1 MQKVYFAGKFNIEK
15 NFTKKLSDR
24 LENDYRAKILGG
36 GEKLSIPS
44 NKLFITKE
52 ILYSGPF
59 YCEQASNGNFTSTDC
74 NAIVDSEFKAVRECN
89 LYFAVFDEAFSVGT
103 IVELGWAIEN
113 KKDIIIFYKEEE
125 SSYAIKSDYWF
136 AICDAIK
143 RAKSIKVF
151 SFKDINEVIETIK
164 DGEIFN

>member
-15 NFTKKLSDR
+15 DFTKKLSDR
-24 LENDYRAKILGG
+24 LENDYRAKVLGG

-44 NKLFITKE
+44 DKLFITNK

-74 NAIVDSEFKAVRECN
+74 NAVIDSEFKAVIECDT
-89 LYFAVFDEAFSVGT
+89 YFAVFDESFSVGT

-143 RAKSIKVF
+143 RAKKIKVL
-151 SFKDINEVIETIK
+151 SFKDINKVIEIIK
-164 DGEIFN
+164 NGEIFN